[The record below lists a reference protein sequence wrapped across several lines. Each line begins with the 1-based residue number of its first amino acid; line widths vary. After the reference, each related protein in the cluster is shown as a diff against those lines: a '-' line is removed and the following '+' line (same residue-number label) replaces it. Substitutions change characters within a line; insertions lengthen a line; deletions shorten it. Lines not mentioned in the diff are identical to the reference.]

1 MLKRS
6 VQIGFAAVA
15 VFSWLL
21 PEMGHAQVWEVEIA
35 WVQVDHDYAPST
47 YDTGEQVP
55 VGFGISARRSLK
67 ARSFFLE
74 LEYTR
79 GAEER
84 PGAICGGFVQPGDC
98 VLERVGYSG
107 GVSMLSLGWLGKLA
121 LLDSWSIGL
130 RPEIGLGLLRASE
143 DGKETG
149 KTYRDRQTAAS
160 IGLGFEVGF
169 SLPDAVP
176 VTIAAIVGWNHLRP
190 ISVETCDDCRQIFR
204 HPLPQLSLGLGVR
217 WDQHRNDSDAR

>member
-6 VQIGFAAVA
+6 VQIGFHAIA

-21 PEMGHAQVWEVEIA
+21 PEMGHAQVWEVGFA
-35 WVQVDHDYAPST
+35 WTQIDHDYAPST
-47 YDTGEQVP
+47 YDKGEQVP
-55 VGFGISARRSLK
+55 DGFGISARRSLK
-67 ARSFFLE
+67 APSFFLE

-98 VLERVGYSG
+98 ILERVGYSG
-107 GVSMLSLGWLGKLA
+107 GVSMLSLGWLGKRTLG
-121 LLDSWSIGL
+121 DSWSIGI
-130 RPEIGLGLLRASE
+130 RPEMGLGLLRANE
-143 DGKETG
+143 NGKETG
-149 KTYRDRQTAAS
+149 KTYRDWQTAAS

-169 SLPDAVP
+169 SLPDAAP

-190 ISVETCDDCRQIFR
+190 ILGGVCDDCRRTFR
-204 HPLPQLSLGLGVR
+204 RSLPQVSIGLGVR
-217 WDQHRNDSDAR
+217 WGRYRNKGDAR